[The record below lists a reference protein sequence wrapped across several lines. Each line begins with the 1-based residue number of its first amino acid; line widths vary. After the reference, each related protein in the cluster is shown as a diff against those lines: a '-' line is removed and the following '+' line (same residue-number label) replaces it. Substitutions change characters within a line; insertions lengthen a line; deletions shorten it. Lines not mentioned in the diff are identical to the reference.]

1 MKAPAILLPKEPLL
15 DLSVPPAPPRE
26 VHAESY
32 QKGFRDGFQDGFAA
46 ADLSTPGIVL
56 CGSGL
61 LALLIAC
68 IVVMRHASRV
78 VNILC
83 QRFQVDMPQK
93 PASRKLAGLVQPL
106 LLCAGLTG
114 CAARQGEVVNPAPV
128 PPDDVNAP
136 APPDNADKGTGKFV
150 PHNASYR
157 EDGSG

>member
-1 MKAPAILLPKEPLL
+1 MKAPAILIPKEPLP

-26 VHAESY
+26 LHAESY

-46 ADLSTPGIVL
+46 ADLSTPGVVL

-83 QRFQVDMPQK
+83 QRFQVDVSK
-93 PASRKLAGLVQPL
+93 KSASQKLAGLVLPL

-114 CAARQGEVVNPAPV
+114 CAIRQGEVVNPAPV
-128 PPDDVNAP
+128 PPDVVNAP
-136 APPDNADKGTGKFV
+136 APADLSLI
-150 PHNASYR
+150 HI
-157 EDGSG
+157 

>member
-1 MKAPAILLPKEPLL
+1 MKAPAILIPKEPLP

-26 VHAESY
+26 LHAESY

-46 ADLSTPGIVL
+46 ADLSTPGVVL

-83 QRFQVDMPQK
+83 QRFQVDVSK
-93 PASRKLAGLVQPL
+93 KSASQKLAGLVLPL

-114 CAARQGEVVNPAPV
+114 CHQTGRSGQSRARTAGCRQRPGSRRQCRQGNGEVCTP
-128 PPDDVNAP
+128 
-136 APPDNADKGTGKFV
+136 
-150 PHNASYR
+150 
-157 EDGSG
+157 